1 MRLRVLKRPVA
12 RDDGNRVEGALT
24 VMPRRLRITGA
35 IAAAIVVIA
44 AAVALLGGGSGD
56 KSATAAAT
64 PQRVAAAVPNAG
76 AAQDQLPGPLKSHP
90 KVAVALPPG
99 ETPPDTASSSGAAPV
114 AQSDAEVRA
123 ELTQFR
129 KHLSTF
135 SAARGPIPQ
144 VRSDG
149 TAVAPLQAPNVIA
162 SVIAAGNAIA
172 TTPYKW
178 GGGHGAWKDSGYDCS
193 GSVSFA
199 LAGAGLMSSP
209 LTSGGFMHWG
219 DAGPGRWIS
228 IYANSGHVF
237 MVVAGLRFDTVGAAG
252 GTRWQSAKGES
263 YGNFVV
269 RHPPGL

>member
-1 MRLRVLKRPVA
+1 M
-12 RDDGNRVEGALT
+12 
-24 VMPRRLRITGA
+24 MPRRLRITGA
-35 IAAAIVVIA
+35 IAAGCAVIA
-44 AAVALLGGGSGD
+44 AAVALLGGGSTG
-56 KSATAAAT
+56 KSAATAAAT
-64 PQRVAAAVPNAG
+64 PERVAAAVPNAH
-76 AAQDQLPGPLKSHP
+76 AAQAQDPGPLKSHP
-90 KVAVALPPG
+90 KLVVAVPPG
-99 ETPPDTASSSGAAPV
+99 QAAPVSSGSSSGAAAPQP
-114 AQSDAEVRA
+114 ASDAEVRA

-149 TAVAPLQAPNVIA
+149 TAVAPISAPNVIA

-172 TTPYKW
+172 STPYKW

-199 LAGAGLMSSP
+199 LAGAGLLSSP

-219 DAGPGRWIS
+219 DPGPGKWIS
-228 IYANSGHVF
+228 IYANGGHVF
-237 MVVAGLRFDTVGAAG
+237 MLVAGLRFDTVGATG
-252 GTRWQSAKGES
+252 SGTRWQSAKGES
-263 YGNFVV
+263 YGAFVV